1 MIKYTHQLIAWGKAY
16 AECLSEG
23 RPYSPL
29 PLKGKTNG

>member
-16 AECLSEG
+16 AECRSEG

-29 PLKGKTNG
+29 LKGKTNG